1 MRIAGRAGFGAM
13 LAFCLA
19 LPVLVGC
26 TATSTSTARPTAT
39 ATNTATA
46 APKVTVPDIPR
57 VDASPGSLAVPAV
70 VAPVRIRLD
79 RLGIDMRVTAE
90 GLDARGAM
98 ALPAN
103 AAEAGWYRYSP
114 GLAAQKGATVI
125 AAHIDSRHD
134 GIGPFSR
141 LKNATAG
148 DTITVYGSDGSA
160 VAYTVTQLRQVGKI
174 DAPMADV
181 FDTSGAP
188 RLSVVTCGG
197 AFNSQTGHY
206 LDNVIVTATAV
217 AVTST
222 GN

>member
-1 MRIAGRAGFGAM
+1 MKITGRAGLGAM

-19 LPVLVGC
+19 LPVLAGC
-26 TATSTSTARPTAT
+26 AATPPSAARPTAT
-39 ATNTATA
+39 ATATA

-114 GLAAQKGATVI
+114 GLAASKGATVI

-148 DTITVYGSDGSA
+148 DAITVYGSDGST
-160 VAYTVTQLRQVGKI
+160 VAYTVTQLQQVGKI
-174 DAPMADV
+174 DAPMAEV

-188 RLSVVTCGG
+188 RLSMVTCGG
-197 AFNSQTGHY
+197 VFNSQTGHY

-222 GN
+222 GD

>member
-1 MRIAGRAGFGAM
+1 MRIAGRAGLGAM

>member
-1 MRIAGRAGFGAM
+1 M

-39 ATNTATA
+39 VTNTATA

-181 FDTSGAP
+181 FDISGAP